1 MHLIGESHIS
11 GDCLNHT
18 HTSHAHGRRSK
29 KTGLLIAIGVAAVVA
44 ALWAA
49 SQQGLFA
56 KKEEQEEKD
65 PTVELAPADIA
76 VVAPA
81 VLSRALPVTGS
92 LSPLQQTTVRAQA
105 PGEVREVTVR
115 EGQTVK
121 EDDVLVRID
130 TRNLAATRESRVAEL
145 ERARADLALAALN
158 RDKSAAMLSKKFI
171 AQNSHDATEA
181 AWQAAVATVKAAEAQ
196 LSLADIAMNY
206 ATVRAP
212 FAGIISARLVQPGEK
227 VDIGANLLM
236 LVDLAHLE
244 LQAPAPAD
252 EVPSVH
258 VGQVAKFSV
267 GGFGTRLFEGRVERI
282 NPMTDTGSR
291 SVMLYLSVD
300 NPDGVLKGGMFAQGR
315 LILDQTEPVPA
326 IPISAVRDQAGVQF
340 VFTVENAKIVRR
352 GVQLGLRSEAQ
363 NLVQVRAGLALGD
376 RVIAA
381 RIETLKEGAPV
392 VMSKPSMPAAAVAPA
407 TANR

>member
-1 MHLIGESHIS
+1 MSHA
-11 GDCLNHT
+11 

-29 KTGLLIAIGVAAVVA
+29 SSGPVIGIVIVIGGA
-44 ALWAA
+44 ALWVA
-49 SQQGLFA
+49 SQQGVFG
-56 KKEEQEEKD
+56 KKDDKEEKKD
-65 PTVELAPADIA
+65 PTVELAAADIA

-81 VLSRALPVTGS
+81 VLSRSLPVTGS
-92 LSPLQQTTVRAQA
+92 LSPLQQTTVKAQA
-105 PGEVREVTVR
+105 PGEVLEVTVR
-115 EGQTVK
+115 EGQAVK
-121 EDDVLVRID
+121 DGDVLVRID
-130 TRNLAATRESRVAEL
+130 TRNLVATRESRAAEL
-145 ERARADLALAALN
+145 EKARADLALAALN
-158 RDKSAAMLSKKFI
+158 RDKSAAMLQKKFI
-171 AQNSHDATEA
+171 AQNSHDAAEA
-181 AWQAAVATVKAAEAQ
+181 AWQAAAATVKAAEAQ

-227 VDIGANLLM
+227 VEVGASLLM

-267 GGFGTRLFEGRVERI
+267 GGFGTRQFEGRVERI

-291 SVMLYLSVD
+291 SVMLYLSVE
-300 NPDGVLKGGMFAQGR
+300 NPDGVLKGGMFAQGK
-315 LILDQTEPVPA
+315 LILDQTSPVPA
-326 IPISAVRDQAGVQF
+326 IPVTAVRDQAGVHY

-352 GVQLGLRSEAQ
+352 VVELGLSSEQQ
-363 NLVQVRAGLALGD
+363 NLVEIRAGLAPGD

-392 VMSKPSMPAAAVAPA
+392 VMSQPALPAAAATPA